1 MVDTDGGRVL
11 TTRGRWQVIKGLA
24 RPVIKYEGDPDTRPI
39 TSREVVWIVRGAAST
54 S

>member
-1 MVDTDGGRVL
+1 MEDTDRGP
-11 TTRGRWQVIKGLA
+11 GRWQVIKGLA

-39 TSREVVWIVRGAAST
+39 TTARLSGLCAAST